1 MPQLNINEIRSL
13 KYARQYFHDC
23 YLVSSLHAL
32 TQSSNGINLLQKNI
46 TRDGTNYNIQFDG
59 LGKMFSVSQDEFDKL
74 DFVDKYCNPK
84 PPKEPYN
91 PILQAI
97 EIAMGKLI
105 AAYPSKKSITCR
117 LAQCRNKFEYNY
129 PSNFLELFTNKKP
142 HTINERSIN
151 MKLASKKEEAMD
163 LFEKLDNS
171 NSGDSFVVGTGIR
184 LFSKLPDCH
193 VFVLKKVDLK
203 NNKIYIMDNREK
215 KIISLSIKEALT
227 NLKFIT
233 GYFNS
238 DLK

>member
-32 TQSSNGINLLQKNI
+32 AQSSNGINLLQKNI

-97 EIAMGKLI
+97 EIAMEKLI

-171 NSGDSFVVGTGIR
+171 NSGNSFVVGTGIR

-203 NNKIYIMDNREK
+203 NNIIYILDNRVK
-215 KIISLSIKEALT
+215 KLIALSIEDALN

>member
-32 TQSSNGINLLQKNI
+32 AQSSNGVKVLQKNI

-59 LGKMFSVSQDEFDKL
+59 LGKKFSVSQDEFNKL
-74 DFVDKYCNPK
+74 DFVDQYCNPK
-84 PPKEPYN
+84 QPKEPYN

-105 AAYPSKKSITCR
+105 SAYPSKKAITCR
-117 LAQCRNKFEYNY
+117 LAKCMEKFEYNY

-142 HTINERSIN
+142 RTINEQSIR
-151 MKLASKKEEAMD
+151 MKLASKKEQAMD
-163 LFEKLDNS
+163 LFEKLDKS
-171 NSGDSFVVGTGIR
+171 PSGNSFVVGTGIK

-203 NNKIYIMDNREK
+203 NDRIYILDNREK
-215 KIISLSIKEALT
+215 KLITLSVKDALN

-233 GYFNS
+233 GYFNK

>member
-32 TQSSNGINLLQKNI
+32 AQSSNGINIIKKNI

-97 EIAMGKLI
+97 EIAMEKLI

-203 NNKIYIMDNREK
+203 NNIIYILDNRVK
-215 KIISLSIKEALT
+215 KLIALSIEDALN

>member
-203 NNKIYIMDNREK
+203 NNIIYILDNRVK
-215 KIISLSIKEALT
+215 KLIALSIEDALN